1 VNLRLGRV
9 TLPRMTR
16 LERWQRAA
24 EWPLTAAQATGVSGV
39 SVEAGAQLAAHLD
52 AATAAE

>member
-1 VNLRLGRV
+1 VTLRLGRV